1 MHFDLHVHTTISS
14 CSRLNI
20 GDILK
25 YAGDRGLDGVCI
37 TDHQTMEI
45 RRHLSEGIQENGLCV
60 VFGMEYSTS
69 DGDFLIFGPFENL
82 PCDLSAVRLLEHVK
96 QQGGVAVAAHPFRTK
111 RPVKEYIVREG
122 FCQIIE
128 SLNGRN
134 SDAEN
139 LQANTWRQKYMLAES
154 GGSDA
159 HTLDELGKVKTRFEM
174 PVRSRADLIF
184 ALQNNLCKPLV
195 FQG

>member
-1 MHFDLHVHTTISS
+1 MYFDLHVHTTNSS
-14 CSRLNI
+14 CSRLKI
-20 GDILK
+20 GEILK
-25 YAGDRGLDGVCI
+25 NAGDRGLDGVCI

-45 RRHLSEGIQENGLCV
+45 RRHLNEGIQENGLCV

-82 PCDLSAVRLLEHVK
+82 PPDLSAVPLLEHVK
-96 QQGGVAVAAHPFRTK
+96 EQGGAAVAAHPFRTK

-128 SLNGRN
+128 SINGRN
-134 SDAEN
+134 SRTEN
-139 LQANTWRQKYMLAES
+139 LQVDTWRRKYVFAES

-159 HTLDELGKVKTRFEM
+159 HSLDELGKVKTRFEM
-174 PVRSRADLIF
+174 PVRCRADLIF
-184 ALQNNLCKPLV
+184 ALKNNLCQPELT
-195 FQG
+195 F